1 MIEFSNSPIAV
12 ISTLTL
18 IGLLAVSTVS
28 DLAEHRIPNQLL
40 LPALVIGLTLHLIDG
55 GISAVLTSLGGFTV
69 GLAFMLPLYLMGGM
83 GAGDVKLLGVAGD
96 FLGPWGVLVA
106 GTVTLIA
113 GAVLALVFVAW
124 QLGSRAVAEQPAT
137 GIEGHAGPET
147 RSRDGNP
154 ASAQVRGASFAYA
167 PAISVGVVFAM
178 WQQGLLTA
186 LLPTG

>member
-1 MIEFSNSPIAV
+1 MIEFSNSPIANV
-12 ISTLTL
+12 STLTL
-18 IGLLAVSTVS
+18 LCVLAVSTAS

-40 LPALVIGLTLHLIDG
+40 LPALIIAVGLHLIAG
-55 GISAVLTSLGGFTV
+55 GMPAVLTSLAGLTV

-83 GAGDVKLLGVAGD
+83 GAGDVKLLGVAGA
-96 FLGPWGVLVA
+96 FIGPWGVLVA

-124 QLGSRAVAEQPAT
+124 QLGSRAVADQAAT
-137 GIEGHAGPET
+137 YMEAHAGPET
-147 RSRDGNP
+147 GSRESNT